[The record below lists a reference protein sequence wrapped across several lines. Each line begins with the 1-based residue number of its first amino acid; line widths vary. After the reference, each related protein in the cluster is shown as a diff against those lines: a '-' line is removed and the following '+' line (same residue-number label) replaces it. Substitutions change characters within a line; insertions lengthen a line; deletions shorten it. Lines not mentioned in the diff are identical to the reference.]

1 MKNASV
7 GKKEITDFTEISEVL
22 KSVAHPSRIAII
34 SLLCNCGCERLTV
47 KNIYE
52 QLKFEQAVTS
62 KHLGIMKKSGLLK
75 RETEG
80 NKIYFLLNKENAITS
95 CLTDCLIIK

>member
-1 MKNASV
+1 MKNTSA
-7 GKKEITDFTEISEVL
+7 GKKKKSDFTEISETL

-75 RETEG
+75 REKKE
-80 NKIYFLLNKENAITS
+80 KFIYYIF
-95 CLTDCLIIK
+95 